1 MKRQDARTKGNG
13 KKCMRIL
20 AVTLSV
26 SVLFTTCPDLPET
39 FSVLAAE
46 EAGESETETRYVSAF
61 AALPDEVKE
70 QTVPVGTALSEL
82 SLPDTLEAVVTGQP
96 SEDTAG
102 KPEDDGE
109 EDSGEN
115 DGETGGEEPPA
126 EDDGEEDSG
135 ENAGETGGEE
145 PPAEDDGEEDSGEN
159 AGETGGEE
167 PPAEDD
173 GEEDSGE
180 NDGETGGEEP
190 PAEDDGE
197 EDSGENA
204 GETGGEEPPAEDDG
218 EEDAGENAGA
228 ENGNGQET
236 HTVTLPEY
244 YAENVISV
252 QILENTWEEKRE
264 ETVTIGGVTWQ
275 SAPAYDGDTEG
286 TYLFT
291 AALPDEYAPAEG
303 VSLPRITVTV
313 RAERR
318 RVMAAKAGARAEIV
332 GGSVGAGWTLDTDG
346 KLTFYSDA
354 GMSGWITAYTNSKW
368 YDRVISLEVKNGVT
382 RLADG
387 CVSNCN
393 NLKSVKLPE
402 TLEEIGV
409 GAFQA
414 CKSLAGIEIPAS
426 VTKIGPIAFMNCS
439 SLESVKMLGATPPEL
454 VKGMEGFDI
463 EWYFIGTKFYGKTGG
478 IYVPLGS
485 AEAYKSAW
493 FVSQFDDYRNNIV
506 GAPLVTYDYATNGGT
521 SATKTAMFVEQ
532 NTKVDLTP
540 SATKKDW
547 EFVGWHT
554 DKNATTKLTSH
565 TIGTANITLYA
576 IYEKKLTLTCY
587 SGNGSSETKTA
598 VVYNNGTTGKVS
610 LPAGE
615 SLSGYAFD
623 GYVGTAGAFSGDVYQ
638 AGAEYTLSADTSLY
652 GLYTKTITVSYDAN
666 GGKGSVAAQTLSRH
680 ANVSSTVAYETAP
693 TVSLSGGAALSRDG
707 YKFKGWLKD
716 SGTGTSVTAAGT
728 SVTVEKDTT
737 YYAKWEVVSYKITY
751 QLNGG
756 KVTGN
761 PADYTVESE
770 AITLKNPTREGYFF
784 TGWSGTGLTGSANTK
799 VTIAKGSTGDRAYT
813 AKWNPVTYTITYQ
826 LDGGTA
832 SGNPTKYT
840 IESEAITLKN
850 PTKTGYTFAGWSGD
864 GLTGSENENVTIAAG
879 STGNRTYTAHWIA
892 AYGVTL
898 HGNGGSGTN
907 LTFYTEGRGAALPG
921 DWTRRGYSFGG
932 WYDNADC
939 GGEKVTQ
946 ILTTDTGE
954 KEYWAK
960 WIDDIAP
967 VIGDLQYSYEP
978 KNLWHWLIGKDSLV
992 ITVPVTEEGSGAD
1005 EITYSMTPEDG
1016 GTETKSAAIE
1026 NGAAEITIAPVF
1038 KGTIAITCTDK
1049 AGNTSAGV
1057 TVGADLNADGV
1068 IIEDHAPEITVLAD
1082 RGTSDTE
1089 PTQPDG
1095 VAVSG
1100 GYYVVPP
1107 ALPVSVK
1114 DDMEH
1119 AVTGGLSAIT
1129 YQIGD
1134 GAAKTVTFDR
1144 STLQEA
1150 AQAAFTIPA
1159 EEIPTGVTEITVTAT
1174 DNAGNKTVKTLIIRV
1189 KGPEEKPAA
1198 VIAYRE
1204 EKLTYLV
1211 PGAAYLIDGKPYT
1224 ADEEGGIPIAEGWF
1238 GSTVSII
1245 KQGNDIET
1253 TDSPAQSLPIPARPP
1268 KPAPTGVDVD
1278 TPGGTGKLT
1287 DLTAGTA
1294 YEVSADGGK
1303 TWTSKTADENG
1314 VITRLAPGIYLVRV
1328 EAGVSSFASKSSD
1341 PAAIGAYQMKVT
1353 FVANGETY
1361 REVFVDYAGTLTD
1374 IPPVPPKKDAGEQL
1388 YDGAWCMDEQ
1398 GTAPAVFTDITVD
1411 LTVYAVYT
1419 KEFTVTLQTGK
1430 GYTLSAE
1437 TGSESP
1443 VREGGSFAF
1452 RFAMENGY
1460 QKTRHFA
1467 VKVNGVKVELTA
1479 EEPYTYT
1486 IADIR
1491 ENQIVTVE
1499 GVVKKPDDKD
1509 KEHDPEPDIPVPE
1522 PEDAGPDQP
1531 IPSGNLSVKPTPP
1544 APGTTNPVEKE
1555 PAGGQPGSTPG
1566 QEATAEPGDRPGTTP
1581 RPQPAGKPSET
1592 QKEQREAAGA
1602 QTVVVSADN
1611 GRLVLSGEPVATG
1624 NVKGMTDTSTVLALR
1639 NGAVI
1644 VTVVCEEQECTAGV
1658 ADSIAVA
1665 DAVLTPE
1672 QIQLVGDGETIEIRI
1687 DVKDISEKV
1696 PAQDKEVIER
1706 GMEAYRE
1713 AAPGLV
1719 LGMYVDISMFIKIG
1733 AGDWNAVTA
1742 TDAPVEVV
1750 IGIPEKL
1757 LSDGRE
1763 FTIIRAHNGEYAF
1776 MNDLDGAPDTITI
1789 STELFSSYAIAY
1801 AQTEGAGADGKCG
1814 LCHICPTFLGICC
1827 FVWLAVILLIM
1838 VVLFVLLRK
1847 KKEEEEE

>member
-1 MKRQDARTKGNG
+1 MKRQDTRAKGNG
-13 KKCMRIL
+13 KKRMRIL

-46 EAGESETETRYVSAF
+46 EAGQPETETRYVSAF

-70 QTVPVGTALSEL
+70 LTVPVGTALSEL

-126 EDDGEEDSG
+126 EDDGEED
-135 ENAGETGGEE
+135 
-145 PPAEDDGEEDSGEN
+145 
-159 AGETGGEE
+159 
-167 PPAEDD
+167 
-173 GEEDSGE
+173 
-180 NDGETGGEEP
+180 
-190 PAEDDGE
+190 
-197 EDSGENA
+197 
-204 GETGGEEPPAEDDG
+204 
-218 EEDAGENAGA
+218 AGENAGA

-252 QILENTWEEKRE
+252 QILENTQEEKRE

-318 RVMAAKAGARAEIV
+318 RVMAAKAGARAAIAE
-332 GGSVGAGWTLDTDG
+332 GSVGAGWTLDTDG
-346 KLTFYSDA
+346 KVTIYSDA
-354 GMSGWITAYTNSKW
+354 GMSGWTEAYGRSEW
-368 YDRVISLEVKNGVT
+368 FDRVISLEVKNGVT
-382 RLADG
+382 RLLSSCFA
-387 CVSNCN
+387 NAR

-402 TLEEIGV
+402 TLEEIGF
-409 GAFQA
+409 GAFLKCTA
-414 CKSLAGIEIPAS
+414 LASIEIPAS
-426 VTKIGPIAFMNCS
+426 VTKITGGAFYLCS
-439 SLESVKMLGATPPEL
+439 SLESVKMLGATPPAL
-454 VKGMEGFDI
+454 VKGDGGIAMDMHFYGA
-463 EWYFIGTKFYGKTGG
+463 KFYGKTGG

-493 FVSQFDDYRNNIV
+493 FVSQLDDYRNNIV

-521 SATKTAMFVEQ
+521 SATKTAMLVEQ

-554 DKNATTKLTSH
+554 DKNATTKLTSY

-615 SLSGYAFD
+615 SLSGYAFN

-756 KVTGN
+756 TVTGN
-761 PADYTVESE
+761 PAGYTVESE

-784 TGWSGTGLTGSANTK
+784 TGWSGTGLTGSANTR

-813 AKWNPVTYTITYQ
+813 ANWKVADYKVTLHGNGGSGTDLTSYTDGKGATLPKDWTKTGYTFGGWYANANCTGTKVTGIPSTATGEKEYWAKWNPVTYTITYQ
-826 LDGGTA
+826 L
-832 SGNPTKYT
+832 
-840 IESEAITLKN
+840 
-850 PTKTGYTFAGWSGD
+850 
-864 GLTGSENENVTIAAG
+864 
-879 STGNRTYTAHWIA
+879 
-892 AYGVTL
+892 
-898 HGNGGSGTN
+898 
-907 LTFYTEGRGAALPG
+907 
-921 DWTRRGYSFGG
+921 
-932 WYDNADC
+932 
-939 GGEKVTQ
+939 
-946 ILTTDTGE
+946 
-954 KEYWAK
+954 
-960 WIDDIAP
+960 
-967 VIGDLQYSYEP
+967 
-978 KNLWHWLIGKDSLV
+978 
-992 ITVPVTEEGSGAD
+992 
-1005 EITYSMTPEDG
+1005 DG

-1089 PTQPDG
+1089 PTQP
-1095 VAVSG
+1095 
-1100 GYYVVPP
+1100 
-1107 ALPVSVK
+1107 
-1114 DDMEH
+1114 
-1119 AVTGGLSAIT
+1119 
-1129 YQIGD
+1129 
-1134 GAAKTVTFDR
+1134 
-1144 STLQEA
+1144 
-1150 AQAAFTIPA
+1150 AFTIPA

-1443 VREGGSFAF
+1443 VREGGSFVF

-1486 IADIR
+1486 IADIQK
-1491 ENQIVTVE
+1491 NQIVTVE

-1531 IPSGNLSVKPTPP
+1531 IPSGKLSVKPTPP

-1665 DAVLTPE
+1665 DAVLMPE

-1776 MNDLDGAPDTITI
+1776 MNDLDDTPDTITI

>member
-1 MKRQDARTKGNG
+1 M
-13 KKCMRIL
+13 
-20 AVTLSV
+20 
-26 SVLFTTCPDLPET
+26 
-39 FSVLAAE
+39 
-46 EAGESETETRYVSAF
+46 
-61 AALPDEVKE
+61 
-70 QTVPVGTALSEL
+70 
-82 SLPDTLEAVVTGQP
+82 
-96 SEDTAG
+96 
-102 KPEDDGE
+102 
-109 EDSGEN
+109 
-115 DGETGGEEPPA
+115 
-126 EDDGEEDSG
+126 
-135 ENAGETGGEE
+135 
-145 PPAEDDGEEDSGEN
+145 
-159 AGETGGEE
+159 
-167 PPAEDD
+167 
-173 GEEDSGE
+173 
-180 NDGETGGEEP
+180 
-190 PAEDDGE
+190 
-197 EDSGENA
+197 
-204 GETGGEEPPAEDDG
+204 
-218 EEDAGENAGA
+218 
-228 ENGNGQET
+228 
-236 HTVTLPEY
+236 
-244 YAENVISV
+244 
-252 QILENTWEEKRE
+252 
-264 ETVTIGGVTWQ
+264 
-275 SAPAYDGDTEG
+275 
-286 TYLFT
+286 
-291 AALPDEYAPAEG
+291 
-303 VSLPRITVTV
+303 
-313 RAERR
+313 
-318 RVMAAKAGARAEIV
+318 
-332 GGSVGAGWTLDTDG
+332 
-346 KLTFYSDA
+346 
-354 GMSGWITAYTNSKW
+354 
-368 YDRVISLEVKNGVT
+368 
-382 RLADG
+382 
-387 CVSNCN
+387 
-393 NLKSVKLPE
+393 
-402 TLEEIGV
+402 
-409 GAFQA
+409 
-414 CKSLAGIEIPAS
+414 
-426 VTKIGPIAFMNCS
+426 
-439 SLESVKMLGATPPEL
+439 
-454 VKGMEGFDI
+454 
-463 EWYFIGTKFYGKTGG
+463 
-478 IYVPLGS
+478 
-485 AEAYKSAW
+485 
-493 FVSQFDDYRNNIV
+493 
-506 GAPLVTYDYATNGGT
+506 
-521 SATKTAMFVEQ
+521 EQ

-540 SATKKDW
+540 AATKKDW
-547 EFVGWHT
+547 DFVGWHT

-565 TIGTANITLYA
+565 TIGTADITLYA
-576 IYEKKLTLTCY
+576 IYKKTLTLTCY

-598 VVYNNGTTGKVS
+598 AVYNNGTTGKVS

-638 AGAEYTLSADTSLY
+638 AGTEYALSADTSLY

-666 GGKGSVAAQTLSRH
+666 GGKGSVAAQTLSR
-680 ANVSSTVAYETAP
+680 
-693 TVSLSGGAALSRDG
+693 DG
-707 YKFKGWLKD
+707 YQFKGWLKG

-728 SVTVEKDTT
+728 SVTVEEDTT
-737 YYAKWEVVSYKITY
+737 YYAKWEVVSYDITY
-751 QLNGG
+751 ELNGG

-784 TGWSGTGLTGSANTK
+784 TGWSGTGLTGSANTS
-799 VTIAKGSTGDRAYT
+799 VTIAKGSTGDRTYT
-813 AKWNPVTYTITYQ
+813 ANWKVADYKVTLHGNGGSGTDLTSYTDGKGAALPKDWKKTGYTFDGWYTNADCTGTKVTSIPSTATGEKEYWAKWNPVTYTITYH
-826 LDGGTA
+826 LEGGTA

-864 GLTGSENENVTIAAG
+864 GLTGSENETVTIAAG

-892 AYGVTL
+892 AYQVTL

-907 LTFYTEGRGAALPG
+907 LTSYTEGRGAALPG

-932 WYDNADC
+932 WHDNADC

-946 ILTTDTGE
+946 ILTTDTGA

-978 KNLWHWLIGKDSLV
+978 ENLWHWLIGKDSLV
-992 ITVPVTEEGSGAD
+992 ITMPVTEEGSGAD

-1016 GTETKSAAIE
+1016 EAETKTAAIE

-1038 KGTIAITCTDK
+1038 KGTIAIICTDR

-1107 ALPVSVK
+1107 ALSVCVK

-1119 AVTGGLSAIT
+1119 AVTGGLSVIT

-1134 GAAKTVTFDR
+1134 GAAKTVAFDK

-1159 EEIPTGVTEITVTAT
+1159 VEIPTGVTEIAVTAT
-1174 DNAGNKTVKTLIIRV
+1174 DNAGNKTVKTLTIKV

-1204 EKLTYLV
+1204 EKLTDLV

-1253 TDSPAQSLPIPARPP
+1253 TDSPEQSLPIPERPP

-1278 TPGGTGKLT
+1278 TPGGTGELT

-1303 TWTSKTADENG
+1303 TWTSKAADENG
-1314 VITRLAPGIYLVRV
+1314 EITGLAPGEYLVRV

-1341 PAAIGAYQMKVT
+1341 PAVIGAYQMKVT

-1388 YDGAWCMDEQ
+1388 YAGAWCMDEQ
-1398 GTAPAVFTDITVD
+1398 GTVPAVFTDITVD

-1460 QKTRHFA
+1460 QKTKRFA

-1486 IADIR
+1486 IADIQ
-1491 ENQIVTVE
+1491 ENQTVTVE
-1499 GVVKKPDDKD
+1499 GVAKKPDDKD
-1509 KEHDPEPDIPVPE
+1509 KEHDPEPDIPLPE

-1531 IPSGNLSVKPTPP
+1531 APSGNPPVKPTPP

-1555 PAGGQPGSTPG
+1555 PVGGQPGSTPG
-1566 QEATAEPGDRPGTTP
+1566 QEETAEPGDRQGTTP
-1581 RPQPAGKPSET
+1581 RPQPAGKPSGT
-1592 QKEQREAAGA
+1592 RREQREAEGA

-1713 AAPGLV
+1713 EAPGLV

-1776 MNDLDGAPDTITI
+1776 MNDLDDAPDTITI

-1801 AQTEGAGADGKCG
+1801 VQTEGAGADGKCG

-1838 VVLFVLLRK
+1838 AALFVLLRK

>member
-1 MKRQDARTKGNG
+1 MKRQDTRAKGNG
-13 KKCMRIL
+13 KKRMRIL

-46 EAGESETETRYVSAF
+46 EAGESETETRYVSTF

-145 PPAEDDGEEDSGEN
+145 PPAEDDGEED
-159 AGETGGEE
+159 
-167 PPAEDD
+167 
-173 GEEDSGE
+173 
-180 NDGETGGEEP
+180 
-190 PAEDDGE
+190 
-197 EDSGENA
+197 
-204 GETGGEEPPAEDDG
+204 
-218 EEDAGENAGA
+218 AGENAGA

-252 QILENTWEEKRE
+252 QILENTQEEKRE

-291 AALPDEYAPAEG
+291 AALPDGYAPAEG

-318 RVMAAKAGARAEIV
+318 RVMVAKAGARAAIV
-332 GGSVGAGWTLDTDG
+332 EGSVSAGWTLDTDG
-346 KLTFYSDA
+346 KVTIYSDA
-354 GMSGWITAYTNSKW
+354 GPSGWRGAHTGQGVEEW
-368 YDRVISLEVKNGVT
+368 WDRVISLEVKNGVT
-382 RLADG
+382 RLSAFTS
-387 CVSNCN
+387 CR

-402 TLEEIGV
+402 TLEELGEMV
-409 GAFQA
+409 FQN
-414 CKSLAGIEIPAS
+414 CSSLVSIEIPAS
-426 VTKIGPIAFMNCS
+426 VTKIGARAFMNCT
-439 SLESVKMLGATPPEL
+439 SLESVKMLGATPPAL
-454 VKGMEGFDI
+454 VRGVLFTNYGQFLA
-463 EWYFIGTKFYGKTGG
+463 TKFYGKTGG

-485 AEAYKSAW
+485 EEDYRKAW
-493 FVSQFDDYRNNIV
+493 NVSQYDDYRNNIV

-521 SATKTAMFVEQ
+521 SATKTAMLVER
-532 NTKVDLTP
+532 NTNVDLTP
-540 SATKKDW
+540 AATKKDW
-547 EFVGWHT
+547 DFVGWHT
-554 DKNATTKLTSH
+554 DKNATTKLTTY
-565 TIGTANITLYA
+565 TIGTADITLYA
-576 IYEKKLTLTCY
+576 IYKKTLTLTCY

-598 VVYNNGTTGKVS
+598 AVYNNGTTGKVS

-638 AGAEYTLSADTSLY
+638 AGTEYALSADTSLY

-693 TVSLSGGAALSRDG
+693 TVSLSSGAALSRDG
-707 YKFKGWLKD
+707 YKFKGWLKG

-728 SVTVEKDTT
+728 SVTVEEDTT
-737 YYAKWEVVSYKITY
+737 YYAKWEVVSYDITY
-751 QLNGG
+751 ELNGG

-770 AITLKNPTREGYFF
+770 EITLKNPTREGYFF
-784 TGWSGTGLTGSANTK
+784 TGWSGTGLTGSANTR

-946 ILTTDTGE
+946 ILTTDTGA

-1005 EITYSMTPEDG
+1005 EIIYSVTPEDG

-1134 GAAKTVTFDR
+1134 GAAKTVTFGK

-1443 VREGGSFAF
+1443 VREGGSFVF

-1486 IADIR
+1486 IADIQ

-1713 AAPGLV
+1713 EAPGLV

>member
-1 MKRQDARTKGNG
+1 MKRQDTRAKGNG
-13 KKCMRIL
+13 KKRMRIL

-46 EAGESETETRYVSAF
+46 EAGESETETRYVSTF

-135 ENAGETGGEE
+135 EN
-145 PPAEDDGEEDSGEN
+145 D
-159 AGETGGEE
+159 GETGGEE

-197 EDSGENA
+197 ED
-204 GETGGEEPPAEDDG
+204 
-218 EEDAGENAGA
+218 AGENASA

-252 QILENTWEEKRE
+252 QILENTQEEKRE

-291 AALPDEYAPAEG
+291 AALPDEYAPAKG

-318 RVMAAKAGARAEIV
+318 RVMAAKAGARAAIAE
-332 GGSVGAGWTLDTDG
+332 GSVGAGWTLDTDG
-346 KLTFYSDA
+346 KLTIYSDA

-387 CVSNCN
+387 CVSNAS

-402 TLEEIGV
+402 TLEEIGQMV
-409 GAFQA
+409 FQA

-426 VTKIGPIAFMNCS
+426 VTKIGAGAFMNCS
-439 SLESVKMLGATPPEL
+439 SLESVKMLGATPPEF
-454 VKGMEGFDI
+454 VKGTEGFFT
-463 EWYFIGTKFYGKTGG
+463 EWYFMGTKFYGKTGG

-493 FVSQFDDYRNNIV
+493 FVSQLDDYRNNIV

-521 SATKTAMFVEQ
+521 SATKTAMLVEQ

-751 QLNGG
+751 QLNDG

-770 AITLKNPTREGYFF
+770 AITLKNPIREGYFF
-784 TGWSGTGLTGSANTK
+784 TGWSGTGLTGSANTR

-813 AKWNPVTYTITYQ
+813 ANWKVADYKVTLHGNGWSGTDLTSYTDGKGATLPKDWTKTGYTFGGWYANANCTGTKVTGIPSTATGEKEYWAKWNPVTYTITYQ
-826 LDGGTA
+826 L
-832 SGNPTKYT
+832 
-840 IESEAITLKN
+840 
-850 PTKTGYTFAGWSGD
+850 
-864 GLTGSENENVTIAAG
+864 
-879 STGNRTYTAHWIA
+879 
-892 AYGVTL
+892 
-898 HGNGGSGTN
+898 
-907 LTFYTEGRGAALPG
+907 
-921 DWTRRGYSFGG
+921 
-932 WYDNADC
+932 
-939 GGEKVTQ
+939 
-946 ILTTDTGE
+946 
-954 KEYWAK
+954 
-960 WIDDIAP
+960 
-967 VIGDLQYSYEP
+967 
-978 KNLWHWLIGKDSLV
+978 
-992 ITVPVTEEGSGAD
+992 
-1005 EITYSMTPEDG
+1005 DG

-1089 PTQPDG
+1089 PTQP
-1095 VAVSG
+1095 
-1100 GYYVVPP
+1100 
-1107 ALPVSVK
+1107 
-1114 DDMEH
+1114 
-1119 AVTGGLSAIT
+1119 
-1129 YQIGD
+1129 
-1134 GAAKTVTFDR
+1134 
-1144 STLQEA
+1144 
-1150 AQAAFTIPA
+1150 AFTIPA
-1159 EEIPTGVTEITVTAT
+1159 EEIPTGVTEITATAT
-1174 DNAGNKTVKTLIIRV
+1174 DNAGNKTVKTLIIRA

-1314 VITRLAPGIYLVRV
+1314 VITRLAPGIYPGGLR
-1328 EAGVSSFASKSSD
+1328 
-1341 PAAIGAYQMKVT
+1341 PA
-1353 FVANGETY
+1353 E
-1361 REVFVDYAGTLTD
+1361 
-1374 IPPVPPKKDAGEQL
+1374 
-1388 YDGAWCMDEQ
+1388 W
-1398 GTAPAVFTDITVD
+1398 
-1411 LTVYAVYT
+1411 
-1419 KEFTVTLQTGK
+1419 
-1430 GYTLSAE
+1430 LSPF
-1437 TGSESP
+1437 SP
-1443 VREGGSFAF
+1443 F
-1452 RFAMENGY
+1452 Y
-1460 QKTRHFA
+1460 
-1467 VKVNGVKVELTA
+1467 
-1479 EEPYTYT
+1479 
-1486 IADIR
+1486 
-1491 ENQIVTVE
+1491 
-1499 GVVKKPDDKD
+1499 
-1509 KEHDPEPDIPVPE
+1509 
-1522 PEDAGPDQP
+1522 
-1531 IPSGNLSVKPTPP
+1531 
-1544 APGTTNPVEKE
+1544 
-1555 PAGGQPGSTPG
+1555 
-1566 QEATAEPGDRPGTTP
+1566 
-1581 RPQPAGKPSET
+1581 
-1592 QKEQREAAGA
+1592 
-1602 QTVVVSADN
+1602 
-1611 GRLVLSGEPVATG
+1611 
-1624 NVKGMTDTSTVLALR
+1624 
-1639 NGAVI
+1639 
-1644 VTVVCEEQECTAGV
+1644 
-1658 ADSIAVA
+1658 
-1665 DAVLTPE
+1665 
-1672 QIQLVGDGETIEIRI
+1672 
-1687 DVKDISEKV
+1687 
-1696 PAQDKEVIER
+1696 
-1706 GMEAYRE
+1706 
-1713 AAPGLV
+1713 
-1719 LGMYVDISMFIKIG
+1719 
-1733 AGDWNAVTA
+1733 
-1742 TDAPVEVV
+1742 
-1750 IGIPEKL
+1750 
-1757 LSDGRE
+1757 
-1763 FTIIRAHNGEYAF
+1763 
-1776 MNDLDGAPDTITI
+1776 
-1789 STELFSSYAIAY
+1789 
-1801 AQTEGAGADGKCG
+1801 
-1814 LCHICPTFLGICC
+1814 
-1827 FVWLAVILLIM
+1827 
-1838 VVLFVLLRK
+1838 
-1847 KKEEEEE
+1847 

>member
-1 MKRQDARTKGNG
+1 MKRQDTRAKGNG

-102 KPEDDGE
+102 KP
-109 EDSGEN
+109 
-115 DGETGGEEPPA
+115 
-126 EDDGEEDSG
+126 
-135 ENAGETGGEE
+135 
-145 PPAEDDGEEDSGEN
+145 
-159 AGETGGEE
+159 
-167 PPAEDD
+167 EDD

-1592 QKEQREAAGA
+1592 QKEQREAASA

>member
-1 MKRQDARTKGNG
+1 M
-13 KKCMRIL
+13 
-20 AVTLSV
+20 
-26 SVLFTTCPDLPET
+26 LFTTCPDLPET

-46 EAGESETETRYVSAF
+46 EAGQSETETRYVSAF
-61 AALPDEVKE
+61 AALPDEVRE

-102 KPEDDGE
+102 
-109 EDSGEN
+109 
-115 DGETGGEEPPA
+115 EP
-126 EDDGEEDSG
+126 
-135 ENAGETGGEE
+135 
-145 PPAEDDGEEDSGEN
+145 
-159 AGETGGEE
+159 
-167 PPAEDD
+167 
-173 GEEDSGE
+173 
-180 NDGETGGEEP
+180 
-190 PAEDDGE
+190 
-197 EDSGENA
+197 
-204 GETGGEEPPAEDDG
+204 EDDG
-218 EEDAGENAGA
+218 EEDAGETGGDEPPAEEDGEEDAGENAGETGGDEPPAEDDSIGDAGESAGA

-252 QILENTWEEKRE
+252 QTLENTQEERE
-264 ETVTIGGVTWQ
+264 EALPEEPKEKKQQAETVTIGGVTWQ

-291 AALPDEYAPAEG
+291 AALPDGYAPAEG

-318 RVMAAKAGARAEIV
+318 RVMAAKAGARAAIV
-332 GGSVGAGWTLDTDG
+332 EGSVGEGWTIDTDG
-346 KLTFYSDA
+346 KVTIYSDA
-354 GMSGWITAYTNSKW
+354 GMSGWTDHFLGTTSSGGW
-368 YDRVISLEVKNGVT
+368 GDRVISLEVKNGVT
-382 RLADG
+382 RLLRD
-387 CVSNCN
+387 CFINCRS
-393 NLKSVKLPE
+393 LKSVKLPE
-402 TLEEIGV
+402 TLEEIGTR
-409 GAFQA
+409 AFWG
-414 CKSLAGIEIPAS
+414 CSSLVSIEIPAS
-426 VTKIGPIAFMNCS
+426 VTKIDGAAFYSCS
-439 SLESVKMLGATPPEL
+439 SLESVKMLGATPPAL
-454 VKGMEGFDI
+454 LKSVGTITI
-463 EWYFIGTKFYGKTGG
+463 EWHFQGTKFYGKTGG

-485 AEAYKSAW
+485 ADAYRDAW
-493 FVSQFDDYRNNIV
+493 FLSSIDDYRNNIV

-521 SATKTAMFVEQ
+521 SATKTAMLVER
-532 NTKVDLTP
+532 NTNVDLTP
-540 SATKKDW
+540 AATKKDW
-547 EFVGWHT
+547 DFVGWHT
-554 DKNATTKLTSH
+554 DKNATTKLTSC
-565 TIGTANITLYA
+565 TIGTADITLYA
-576 IYEKKLTLTCY
+576 IYKKTLTLTCY

-638 AGAEYTLSADTSLY
+638 AGTEYALSADTSLY

-680 ANVSSTVAYETAP
+680 ANVSSSVAYETAP
-693 TVSLSGGAALSRDG
+693 TVSLSSGAALSRDG
-707 YKFKGWLKD
+707 YQFKGWLKG

-728 SVTVEKDTT
+728 SVTVEEDTT
-737 YYAKWEVVSYKITY
+737 YYAKWEVVSYDITY
-751 QLNGG
+751 ELNGG

-770 AITLKNPTREGYFF
+770 AITLKNPTKEGYFF
-784 TGWSGTGLTGSANTK
+784 TGWSGTGLTGSANTS
-799 VTIAKGSTGDRAYT
+799 VTIAKGSTGNRTYT
-813 AKWNPVTYTITYQ
+813 ANWKVADYKVTLHGNGGSGTDLTSYTDGKGAALPKDWKKTGYTFGGWYANADCTGTKVTNIPNTATGEKEYWAKWNPVTYTITYH
-826 LDGGTA
+826 LEGGTA

-864 GLTGSENENVTIAAG
+864 GLTGSENETVTIAAG

-892 AYGVTL
+892 AYQVTL

-907 LTFYTEGRGAALPG
+907 LTSYTEGRGAALPG

-932 WYDNADC
+932 WHDNADC

-946 ILTTDTGE
+946 ILTTDTGA

-978 KNLWHWLIGKDSLV
+978 ENLWHWLIGKDSLV

-1005 EITYSMTPEDG
+1005 EITYTVTPEDG
-1016 GTETKSAAIE
+1016 GAETKTSAVV
-1026 NGAAEITIAPVF
+1026 NNAAEITVTPGF
-1038 KGTIAITCTDK
+1038 KGTIAITCTDR
-1049 AGNTSAGV
+1049 AGNTSDGV
-1057 TVGADLNADGV
+1057 TVGMDLDADAEGIL
-1068 IIEDHAPEITVLAD
+1068 IEDHAPDITALAD

-1089 PTQPDG
+1089 PTKPDG
-1095 VAVSG
+1095 VAVSEE
-1100 GYYVVPP
+1100 YYVVSP
-1107 ALPVSVK
+1107 ALFVSVK
-1114 DDMEH
+1114 DDTEQ

-1134 GAAKTVTFDR
+1134 GEAKNVAFDK

-1159 EEIPTGVTEITVTAT
+1159 EEIPTGVTEITVTAA
-1174 DNAGNKTVKTLIIRV
+1174 DNAGNKAVNTLTIKVKI
-1189 KGPEEKPAA
+1189 PEEQPAA
-1198 VIAYRE
+1198 AIAYRE
-1204 EKLTYLV
+1204 EKLTDLV
-1211 PGAAYLIDGKPYT
+1211 PGAAYLIDGKPYA

-1268 KPAPTGVDVD
+1268 KPAPIGVDVD

-1303 TWTSKTADENG
+1303 TWTSKAADENG
-1314 VITRLAPGIYLVRV
+1314 EITGLAPGEYLVRV

-1388 YDGAWCMDEQ
+1388 YAGAWCMDEQ
-1398 GTAPAVFTDITVD
+1398 GAAPAVYTDITVD
-1411 LTVYAVYT
+1411 LTIYAVYT
-1419 KEFTVTLQTGK
+1419 KEYTVTLQTGR
-1430 GYTLSAE
+1430 GYTLTAE
-1437 TGSESP
+1437 TGSVNP

-1452 RFAMENGY
+1452 RFALEDGYRKNGG
-1460 QKTRHFA
+1460 FA
-1467 VKVNGVKVELTA
+1467 VKVNGVKVELTE

-1486 IADIR
+1486 IADIQ
-1491 ENQIVTVE
+1491 ENQTVTVE
-1499 GVVKKPDDKD
+1499 GVARKSDDKD
-1509 KEHDPEPDIPVPE
+1509 KEDDPNQEPGVPVPE
-1522 PEDAGPDQP
+1522 PDNTSPDHP
-1531 IPSGNLSVKPTPP
+1531 APPVNPPVKPTPP
-1544 APGTTNPVEKE
+1544 AADAANQEEKE
-1555 PAGGQPGSTPG
+1555 PTGGEPGSTTG
-1566 QEATAEPGDRPGTTP
+1566 QEETPEPGDRQETAPK
-1581 RPQPAGKPSET
+1581 RSQPTGKPSET
-1592 QKEQREAAGA
+1592 RREQPEGEA
-1602 QTVVVSADN
+1602 QTVAVSADN

-1644 VTVVCEEQECTAGV
+1644 VTVVCEEQACTAGV
-1658 ADSIAVA
+1658 TDSIAVA

-1713 AAPGLV
+1713 EAPGLV

-1733 AGDWNAVTA
+1733 MGDWNAVTA
-1742 TDAPVEVV
+1742 TDTPVEVV

-1763 FTIIRAHNGEYAF
+1763 FTVIRAHNGEYAF
-1776 MNDLDGAPDTITI
+1776 MNDLDDAPDTITI
-1789 STELFSSYAIAY
+1789 STERFSSYAIAY
-1801 AQTEGAGADGKCG
+1801 VQTEGAGTDGKCG

-1827 FVWLAVILLIM
+1827 FVWLAVIVLIM
-1838 VVLFVLLRK
+1838 VVLFVLLK
-1847 KKEEEEE
+1847 KREEEDTEK

>member
-1 MKRQDARTKGNG
+1 MKRQDTRAKGNG
-13 KKCMRIL
+13 KKRMRIL

-46 EAGESETETRYVSAF
+46 EAGESETETRYVSTF
-61 AALPDEVKE
+61 VALPDEVKE

-135 ENAGETGGEE
+135 EN
-145 PPAEDDGEEDSGEN
+145 
-159 AGETGGEE
+159 
-167 PPAEDD
+167 
-173 GEEDSGE
+173 
-180 NDGETGGEEP
+180 DGETGGEE
-190 PAEDDGE
+190 
-197 EDSGENA
+197 S
-204 GETGGEEPPAEDDG
+204 PAEDDG

-252 QILENTWEEKRE
+252 QILENTQEEKRE

-291 AALPDEYAPAEG
+291 AALPDEYAPAKG

-318 RVMAAKAGARAEIV
+318 RVMAAKAGARAAIAE
-332 GGSVGAGWTLDTDG
+332 GSVGAGWTLDTDG
-346 KLTFYSDA
+346 KLTIYSDA

-387 CVSNCN
+387 CVSNAS
-393 NLKSVKLPE
+393 NLKSVKLSE
-402 TLEEIGV
+402 TLEEIGQMV
-409 GAFQA
+409 FQA

-426 VTKIGPIAFMNCS
+426 VTKIGAGAFMNCS
-439 SLESVKMLGATPPEL
+439 SLESVKMLGATPPEF
-454 VKGMEGFDI
+454 VKGTEGFFT
-463 EWYFIGTKFYGKTGG
+463 EWYFMGTKFYGKTGG

-493 FVSQFDDYRNNIV
+493 FVSQLDDYRNNIV

-521 SATKTAMFVEQ
+521 SATKTAMLVEQ

-751 QLNGG
+751 QLNDG

-761 PADYTVESE
+761 PEDYTVESE
-770 AITLKNPTREGYFF
+770 AITLKNPIREGYFF
-784 TGWSGTGLTGSANTK
+784 TGWSGTGLTGSANTR

-813 AKWNPVTYTITYQ
+813 ANWKVADYKVTLHGNGGSGTDLTSYTDGKGATLPKDWTKTGYTFGGWYANANCTGTKVTGIPSTATGEKEYWAKWNPVTYTITYQ
-826 LDGGTA
+826 L
-832 SGNPTKYT
+832 
-840 IESEAITLKN
+840 
-850 PTKTGYTFAGWSGD
+850 
-864 GLTGSENENVTIAAG
+864 
-879 STGNRTYTAHWIA
+879 
-892 AYGVTL
+892 
-898 HGNGGSGTN
+898 
-907 LTFYTEGRGAALPG
+907 
-921 DWTRRGYSFGG
+921 
-932 WYDNADC
+932 
-939 GGEKVTQ
+939 
-946 ILTTDTGE
+946 
-954 KEYWAK
+954 
-960 WIDDIAP
+960 
-967 VIGDLQYSYEP
+967 
-978 KNLWHWLIGKDSLV
+978 
-992 ITVPVTEEGSGAD
+992 
-1005 EITYSMTPEDG
+1005 DG

-1089 PTQPDG
+1089 PTQP
-1095 VAVSG
+1095 
-1100 GYYVVPP
+1100 
-1107 ALPVSVK
+1107 
-1114 DDMEH
+1114 
-1119 AVTGGLSAIT
+1119 
-1129 YQIGD
+1129 
-1134 GAAKTVTFDR
+1134 
-1144 STLQEA
+1144 
-1150 AQAAFTIPA
+1150 AFTIPA
-1159 EEIPTGVTEITVTAT
+1159 EEIPTGVTEITATAT

-1353 FVANGETY
+1353 FVANG
-1361 REVFVDYAGTLTD
+1361 D
-1374 IPPVPPKKDAGEQL
+1374 ICSK
-1388 YDGAWCMDEQ
+1388 
-1398 GTAPAVFTDITVD
+1398 
-1411 LTVYAVYT
+1411 
-1419 KEFTVTLQTGK
+1419 
-1430 GYTLSAE
+1430 
-1437 TGSESP
+1437 
-1443 VREGGSFAF
+1443 
-1452 RFAMENGY
+1452 
-1460 QKTRHFA
+1460 
-1467 VKVNGVKVELTA
+1467 
-1479 EEPYTYT
+1479 
-1486 IADIR
+1486 
-1491 ENQIVTVE
+1491 
-1499 GVVKKPDDKD
+1499 
-1509 KEHDPEPDIPVPE
+1509 
-1522 PEDAGPDQP
+1522 
-1531 IPSGNLSVKPTPP
+1531 
-1544 APGTTNPVEKE
+1544 
-1555 PAGGQPGSTPG
+1555 
-1566 QEATAEPGDRPGTTP
+1566 
-1581 RPQPAGKPSET
+1581 
-1592 QKEQREAAGA
+1592 
-1602 QTVVVSADN
+1602 
-1611 GRLVLSGEPVATG
+1611 
-1624 NVKGMTDTSTVLALR
+1624 
-1639 NGAVI
+1639 
-1644 VTVVCEEQECTAGV
+1644 
-1658 ADSIAVA
+1658 
-1665 DAVLTPE
+1665 
-1672 QIQLVGDGETIEIRI
+1672 
-1687 DVKDISEKV
+1687 
-1696 PAQDKEVIER
+1696 
-1706 GMEAYRE
+1706 
-1713 AAPGLV
+1713 
-1719 LGMYVDISMFIKIG
+1719 
-1733 AGDWNAVTA
+1733 
-1742 TDAPVEVV
+1742 
-1750 IGIPEKL
+1750 
-1757 LSDGRE
+1757 
-1763 FTIIRAHNGEYAF
+1763 
-1776 MNDLDGAPDTITI
+1776 
-1789 STELFSSYAIAY
+1789 
-1801 AQTEGAGADGKCG
+1801 
-1814 LCHICPTFLGICC
+1814 
-1827 FVWLAVILLIM
+1827 
-1838 VVLFVLLRK
+1838 
-1847 KKEEEEE
+1847 

>member
-1 MKRQDARTKGNG
+1 MKRQDTRAKGNG
-13 KKCMRIL
+13 KKRMRIL

-46 EAGESETETRYVSAF
+46 EAGESETET
-61 AALPDEVKE
+61 
-70 QTVPVGTALSEL
+70 
-82 SLPDTLEAVVTGQP
+82 
-96 SEDTAG
+96 
-102 KPEDDGE
+102 
-109 EDSGEN
+109 
-115 DGETGGEEPPA
+115 
-126 EDDGEEDSG
+126 
-135 ENAGETGGEE
+135 
-145 PPAEDDGEEDSGEN
+145 
-159 AGETGGEE
+159 
-167 PPAEDD
+167 
-173 GEEDSGE
+173 
-180 NDGETGGEEP
+180 
-190 PAEDDGE
+190 
-197 EDSGENA
+197 
-204 GETGGEEPPAEDDG
+204 PAEDDG

-252 QILENTWEEKRE
+252 QILENTQEEKRE

-291 AALPDEYAPAEG
+291 AALPDEYAPAKG

-318 RVMAAKAGARAEIV
+318 RVMAAKAGARAAIAE
-332 GGSVGAGWTLDTDG
+332 GSVGAGWTLDTDG
-346 KLTFYSDA
+346 KLTIYSDA

-387 CVSNCN
+387 CCTNSN

-402 TLEEIGV
+402 TLEEIGAA
-409 GAFQA
+409 AFQA

-426 VTKIGPIAFMNCS
+426 VTKIGAGAFMNCS
-439 SLESVKMLGATPPEL
+439 SLESVKMLGATPPEF
-454 VKGMEGFDI
+454 VKGTEGFFT
-463 EWYFIGTKFYGKTGG
+463 EWYFMGTKFYGKTGG

-493 FVSQFDDYRNNIV
+493 FVSQLDDYRNNIV

-521 SATKTAMFVEQ
+521 SATKTAMLVEQ

-598 VVYNNGTTGKVS
+598 VVYNSGTTGKVS

-751 QLNGG
+751 QLNDG

-761 PADYTVESE
+761 PEDYTVESE
-770 AITLKNPTREGYFF
+770 AITLKNRIREGYFF
-784 TGWSGTGLTGSANTK
+784 TGWSGTGLTGSANTR

-813 AKWNPVTYTITYQ
+813 ANWKVADY
-826 LDGGTA
+826 
-832 SGNPTKYT
+832 K
-840 IESEAITLKN
+840 
-850 PTKTGYTFAGWSGD
+850 
-864 GLTGSENENVTIAAG
+864 
-879 STGNRTYTAHWIA
+879 
-892 AYGVTL
+892 VTL
-898 HGNGGSGTN
+898 HGNGGSGTD
-907 LTFYTEGRGAALPG
+907 LTSYTDGKGATLPK
-921 DWTRRGYSFGG
+921 DWTKTGYTFGG
-932 WYDNADC
+932 WYANANC

-946 ILTTDTGE
+946 ILTTDTGA

-1005 EITYSMTPEDG
+1005 EIIYSVTPEDG

-1089 PTQPDG
+1089 PTQP
-1095 VAVSG
+1095 
-1100 GYYVVPP
+1100 
-1107 ALPVSVK
+1107 
-1114 DDMEH
+1114 
-1119 AVTGGLSAIT
+1119 
-1129 YQIGD
+1129 
-1134 GAAKTVTFDR
+1134 
-1144 STLQEA
+1144 
-1150 AQAAFTIPA
+1150 AFTIPA

-1353 FVANGETY
+1353 FVANG
-1361 REVFVDYAGTLTD
+1361 D
-1374 IPPVPPKKDAGEQL
+1374 ICSK
-1388 YDGAWCMDEQ
+1388 
-1398 GTAPAVFTDITVD
+1398 
-1411 LTVYAVYT
+1411 
-1419 KEFTVTLQTGK
+1419 
-1430 GYTLSAE
+1430 
-1437 TGSESP
+1437 
-1443 VREGGSFAF
+1443 
-1452 RFAMENGY
+1452 
-1460 QKTRHFA
+1460 
-1467 VKVNGVKVELTA
+1467 
-1479 EEPYTYT
+1479 
-1486 IADIR
+1486 
-1491 ENQIVTVE
+1491 
-1499 GVVKKPDDKD
+1499 
-1509 KEHDPEPDIPVPE
+1509 
-1522 PEDAGPDQP
+1522 
-1531 IPSGNLSVKPTPP
+1531 
-1544 APGTTNPVEKE
+1544 
-1555 PAGGQPGSTPG
+1555 
-1566 QEATAEPGDRPGTTP
+1566 
-1581 RPQPAGKPSET
+1581 
-1592 QKEQREAAGA
+1592 
-1602 QTVVVSADN
+1602 
-1611 GRLVLSGEPVATG
+1611 RLVNS
-1624 NVKGMTDTSTVLALR
+1624 
-1639 NGAVI
+1639 
-1644 VTVVCEEQECTAGV
+1644 
-1658 ADSIAVA
+1658 
-1665 DAVLTPE
+1665 
-1672 QIQLVGDGETIEIRI
+1672 
-1687 DVKDISEKV
+1687 
-1696 PAQDKEVIER
+1696 
-1706 GMEAYRE
+1706 
-1713 AAPGLV
+1713 
-1719 LGMYVDISMFIKIG
+1719 
-1733 AGDWNAVTA
+1733 
-1742 TDAPVEVV
+1742 
-1750 IGIPEKL
+1750 
-1757 LSDGRE
+1757 
-1763 FTIIRAHNGEYAF
+1763 
-1776 MNDLDGAPDTITI
+1776 
-1789 STELFSSYAIAY
+1789 
-1801 AQTEGAGADGKCG
+1801 
-1814 LCHICPTFLGICC
+1814 
-1827 FVWLAVILLIM
+1827 LI
-1838 VVLFVLLRK
+1838 FR
-1847 KKEEEEE
+1847 

>member
-1 MKRQDARTKGNG
+1 MKRQDTRAKGNG

-115 DGETGGEEPPA
+115 
-126 EDDGEEDSG
+126 
-135 ENAGETGGEE
+135 AGETGGEE

-159 AGETGGEE
+159 A
-167 PPAEDD
+167 
-173 GEEDSGE
+173 
-180 NDGETGGEEP
+180 GETGGEEP

>member
-1 MKRQDARTKGNG
+1 MKRQDTRAKGNG
-13 KKCMRIL
+13 KKRMRIL

-46 EAGESETETRYVSAF
+46 EAGESETETRYVSTF

-126 EDDGEEDSG
+126 EDDGEED
-135 ENAGETGGEE
+135 
-145 PPAEDDGEEDSGEN
+145 
-159 AGETGGEE
+159 
-167 PPAEDD
+167 
-173 GEEDSGE
+173 
-180 NDGETGGEEP
+180 
-190 PAEDDGE
+190 
-197 EDSGENA
+197 
-204 GETGGEEPPAEDDG
+204 
-218 EEDAGENAGA
+218 AGENAGA

-252 QILENTWEEKRE
+252 QILENTQEEKRE

-291 AALPDEYAPAEG
+291 AALPDEYAPAKG

-318 RVMAAKAGARAEIV
+318 RVMAAKAGARAAIAE
-332 GGSVGAGWTLDTDG
+332 GSVGAGWTLDTDG
-346 KLTFYSDA
+346 KLTIYSDA

-387 CVSNCN
+387 CVSNAS

-402 TLEEIGV
+402 TLEEIGQMV
-409 GAFQA
+409 FQA

-426 VTKIGPIAFMNCS
+426 VTKIGAGAFMNCS
-439 SLESVKMLGATPPEL
+439 SLESVKMLGATPPEF
-454 VKGMEGFDI
+454 VKGTEGFFT
-463 EWYFIGTKFYGKTGG
+463 EWYFMGTKFYGKTGG

-493 FVSQFDDYRNNIV
+493 FVSQLDDYRNNIV

-521 SATKTAMFVEQ
+521 SATKTAMLVEQ

-751 QLNGG
+751 QLNDG

-761 PADYTVESE
+761 PEDYTVESE
-770 AITLKNPTREGYFF
+770 AITLKNPIREGYFF
-784 TGWSGTGLTGSANTK
+784 TGWSGTGLTGSANTR

-813 AKWNPVTYTITYQ
+813 ANWKVADY
-826 LDGGTA
+826 
-832 SGNPTKYT
+832 K
-840 IESEAITLKN
+840 
-850 PTKTGYTFAGWSGD
+850 
-864 GLTGSENENVTIAAG
+864 
-879 STGNRTYTAHWIA
+879 
-892 AYGVTL
+892 VTL
-898 HGNGGSGTN
+898 HGNGGSGTD
-907 LTFYTEGRGAALPG
+907 LTSYTDGKGATLPK
-921 DWTRRGYSFGG
+921 DWTKTGYTFGG
-932 WYDNADC
+932 WYANANC

-946 ILTTDTGE
+946 ILTTDTGA

-1005 EITYSMTPEDG
+1005 EIIYSVTPEDG

-1089 PTQPDG
+1089 PTQP
-1095 VAVSG
+1095 
-1100 GYYVVPP
+1100 
-1107 ALPVSVK
+1107 
-1114 DDMEH
+1114 
-1119 AVTGGLSAIT
+1119 
-1129 YQIGD
+1129 
-1134 GAAKTVTFDR
+1134 
-1144 STLQEA
+1144 
-1150 AQAAFTIPA
+1150 AFTIPA

-1353 FVANGETY
+1353 FVANG
-1361 REVFVDYAGTLTD
+1361 D
-1374 IPPVPPKKDAGEQL
+1374 ICSK
-1388 YDGAWCMDEQ
+1388 
-1398 GTAPAVFTDITVD
+1398 
-1411 LTVYAVYT
+1411 
-1419 KEFTVTLQTGK
+1419 
-1430 GYTLSAE
+1430 
-1437 TGSESP
+1437 
-1443 VREGGSFAF
+1443 
-1452 RFAMENGY
+1452 
-1460 QKTRHFA
+1460 
-1467 VKVNGVKVELTA
+1467 
-1479 EEPYTYT
+1479 
-1486 IADIR
+1486 
-1491 ENQIVTVE
+1491 
-1499 GVVKKPDDKD
+1499 
-1509 KEHDPEPDIPVPE
+1509 
-1522 PEDAGPDQP
+1522 
-1531 IPSGNLSVKPTPP
+1531 
-1544 APGTTNPVEKE
+1544 
-1555 PAGGQPGSTPG
+1555 
-1566 QEATAEPGDRPGTTP
+1566 
-1581 RPQPAGKPSET
+1581 
-1592 QKEQREAAGA
+1592 
-1602 QTVVVSADN
+1602 
-1611 GRLVLSGEPVATG
+1611 RLVNS
-1624 NVKGMTDTSTVLALR
+1624 
-1639 NGAVI
+1639 
-1644 VTVVCEEQECTAGV
+1644 
-1658 ADSIAVA
+1658 
-1665 DAVLTPE
+1665 
-1672 QIQLVGDGETIEIRI
+1672 
-1687 DVKDISEKV
+1687 
-1696 PAQDKEVIER
+1696 
-1706 GMEAYRE
+1706 
-1713 AAPGLV
+1713 
-1719 LGMYVDISMFIKIG
+1719 
-1733 AGDWNAVTA
+1733 
-1742 TDAPVEVV
+1742 
-1750 IGIPEKL
+1750 
-1757 LSDGRE
+1757 
-1763 FTIIRAHNGEYAF
+1763 
-1776 MNDLDGAPDTITI
+1776 
-1789 STELFSSYAIAY
+1789 
-1801 AQTEGAGADGKCG
+1801 
-1814 LCHICPTFLGICC
+1814 
-1827 FVWLAVILLIM
+1827 LI
-1838 VVLFVLLRK
+1838 FR
-1847 KKEEEEE
+1847 

>member
-135 ENAGETGGEE
+135 ENA
-145 PPAEDDGEEDSGEN
+145 
-159 AGETGGEE
+159 
-167 PPAEDD
+167 
-173 GEEDSGE
+173 
-180 NDGETGGEEP
+180 GETGGEEP

>member
-1 MKRQDARTKGNG
+1 MKRQDTRAKGNG
-13 KKCMRIL
+13 KKRMRIL

-46 EAGESETETRYVSAF
+46 EAGESETET
-61 AALPDEVKE
+61 
-70 QTVPVGTALSEL
+70 
-82 SLPDTLEAVVTGQP
+82 
-96 SEDTAG
+96 
-102 KPEDDGE
+102 
-109 EDSGEN
+109 
-115 DGETGGEEPPA
+115 
-126 EDDGEEDSG
+126 
-135 ENAGETGGEE
+135 
-145 PPAEDDGEEDSGEN
+145 
-159 AGETGGEE
+159 
-167 PPAEDD
+167 
-173 GEEDSGE
+173 
-180 NDGETGGEEP
+180 
-190 PAEDDGE
+190 
-197 EDSGENA
+197 
-204 GETGGEEPPAEDDG
+204 PAEDDG

-252 QILENTWEEKRE
+252 QILENTQEEKRE

-318 RVMAAKAGARAEIV
+318 RVMAAKAGARAAIAE
-332 GGSVGAGWTLDTDG
+332 GSVGAGWTLDTDG
-346 KLTFYSDA
+346 KLTIYSDA

-387 CVSNCN
+387 CCTNSN

-402 TLEEIGV
+402 TLEEIGAA
-409 GAFQA
+409 AFQA

-426 VTKIGPIAFMNCS
+426 VTKIGAGAFMNCS
-439 SLESVKMLGATPPEL
+439 SLESVKMLGATPPEF
-454 VKGMEGFDI
+454 VKGTEGFFT
-463 EWYFIGTKFYGKTGG
+463 EWYFMGTKFYGKTGG

-493 FVSQFDDYRNNIV
+493 FVSQLDDYRNNIV

-521 SATKTAMFVEQ
+521 SATKTAMLVEQ

-598 VVYNNGTTGKVS
+598 VVYNSGTTGKVS

-751 QLNGG
+751 QLNDG

-761 PADYTVESE
+761 PEDYTVESE
-770 AITLKNPTREGYFF
+770 AITLKNRIREGYFF
-784 TGWSGTGLTGSANTK
+784 TGWSGTGLTGSANTR

-813 AKWNPVTYTITYQ
+813 ANWKVADY
-826 LDGGTA
+826 
-832 SGNPTKYT
+832 K
-840 IESEAITLKN
+840 
-850 PTKTGYTFAGWSGD
+850 
-864 GLTGSENENVTIAAG
+864 
-879 STGNRTYTAHWIA
+879 
-892 AYGVTL
+892 VTL
-898 HGNGGSGTN
+898 HGNGGSGTD
-907 LTFYTEGRGAALPG
+907 LTSYTDGKGATLPK
-921 DWTRRGYSFGG
+921 DWTKTGYTFGG
-932 WYDNADC
+932 WYANANC

-946 ILTTDTGE
+946 ILTTDTGA

-1005 EITYSMTPEDG
+1005 EIIYSVTPEDG

-1089 PTQPDG
+1089 PTQP
-1095 VAVSG
+1095 
-1100 GYYVVPP
+1100 
-1107 ALPVSVK
+1107 
-1114 DDMEH
+1114 
-1119 AVTGGLSAIT
+1119 
-1129 YQIGD
+1129 
-1134 GAAKTVTFDR
+1134 
-1144 STLQEA
+1144 
-1150 AQAAFTIPA
+1150 AFTIPA

-1353 FVANGETY
+1353 FVANG
-1361 REVFVDYAGTLTD
+1361 D
-1374 IPPVPPKKDAGEQL
+1374 ICSK
-1388 YDGAWCMDEQ
+1388 
-1398 GTAPAVFTDITVD
+1398 
-1411 LTVYAVYT
+1411 
-1419 KEFTVTLQTGK
+1419 
-1430 GYTLSAE
+1430 
-1437 TGSESP
+1437 
-1443 VREGGSFAF
+1443 
-1452 RFAMENGY
+1452 
-1460 QKTRHFA
+1460 
-1467 VKVNGVKVELTA
+1467 
-1479 EEPYTYT
+1479 
-1486 IADIR
+1486 
-1491 ENQIVTVE
+1491 
-1499 GVVKKPDDKD
+1499 
-1509 KEHDPEPDIPVPE
+1509 
-1522 PEDAGPDQP
+1522 
-1531 IPSGNLSVKPTPP
+1531 
-1544 APGTTNPVEKE
+1544 
-1555 PAGGQPGSTPG
+1555 
-1566 QEATAEPGDRPGTTP
+1566 
-1581 RPQPAGKPSET
+1581 
-1592 QKEQREAAGA
+1592 
-1602 QTVVVSADN
+1602 
-1611 GRLVLSGEPVATG
+1611 RLVNS
-1624 NVKGMTDTSTVLALR
+1624 
-1639 NGAVI
+1639 
-1644 VTVVCEEQECTAGV
+1644 
-1658 ADSIAVA
+1658 
-1665 DAVLTPE
+1665 
-1672 QIQLVGDGETIEIRI
+1672 
-1687 DVKDISEKV
+1687 
-1696 PAQDKEVIER
+1696 
-1706 GMEAYRE
+1706 
-1713 AAPGLV
+1713 
-1719 LGMYVDISMFIKIG
+1719 
-1733 AGDWNAVTA
+1733 
-1742 TDAPVEVV
+1742 
-1750 IGIPEKL
+1750 
-1757 LSDGRE
+1757 
-1763 FTIIRAHNGEYAF
+1763 
-1776 MNDLDGAPDTITI
+1776 
-1789 STELFSSYAIAY
+1789 
-1801 AQTEGAGADGKCG
+1801 
-1814 LCHICPTFLGICC
+1814 
-1827 FVWLAVILLIM
+1827 LI
-1838 VVLFVLLRK
+1838 FR
-1847 KKEEEEE
+1847 

>member
-1 MKRQDARTKGNG
+1 MKRQDTRAKGNG

-135 ENAGETGGEE
+135 ENA
-145 PPAEDDGEEDSGEN
+145 
-159 AGETGGEE
+159 
-167 PPAEDD
+167 
-173 GEEDSGE
+173 
-180 NDGETGGEEP
+180 GETGGEEP

>member
-1 MKRQDARTKGNG
+1 M
-13 KKCMRIL
+13 
-20 AVTLSV
+20 
-26 SVLFTTCPDLPET
+26 
-39 FSVLAAE
+39 
-46 EAGESETETRYVSAF
+46 
-61 AALPDEVKE
+61 
-70 QTVPVGTALSEL
+70 
-82 SLPDTLEAVVTGQP
+82 
-96 SEDTAG
+96 
-102 KPEDDGE
+102 
-109 EDSGEN
+109 
-115 DGETGGEEPPA
+115 
-126 EDDGEEDSG
+126 
-135 ENAGETGGEE
+135 
-145 PPAEDDGEEDSGEN
+145 
-159 AGETGGEE
+159 
-167 PPAEDD
+167 
-173 GEEDSGE
+173 
-180 NDGETGGEEP
+180 
-190 PAEDDGE
+190 
-197 EDSGENA
+197 
-204 GETGGEEPPAEDDG
+204 
-218 EEDAGENAGA
+218 
-228 ENGNGQET
+228 
-236 HTVTLPEY
+236 
-244 YAENVISV
+244 
-252 QILENTWEEKRE
+252 
-264 ETVTIGGVTWQ
+264 
-275 SAPAYDGDTEG
+275 
-286 TYLFT
+286 
-291 AALPDEYAPAEG
+291 
-303 VSLPRITVTV
+303 
-313 RAERR
+313 
-318 RVMAAKAGARAEIV
+318 
-332 GGSVGAGWTLDTDG
+332 
-346 KLTFYSDA
+346 
-354 GMSGWITAYTNSKW
+354 
-368 YDRVISLEVKNGVT
+368 
-382 RLADG
+382 
-387 CVSNCN
+387 
-393 NLKSVKLPE
+393 
-402 TLEEIGV
+402 
-409 GAFQA
+409 
-414 CKSLAGIEIPAS
+414 
-426 VTKIGPIAFMNCS
+426 
-439 SLESVKMLGATPPEL
+439 
-454 VKGMEGFDI
+454 
-463 EWYFIGTKFYGKTGG
+463 
-478 IYVPLGS
+478 
-485 AEAYKSAW
+485 
-493 FVSQFDDYRNNIV
+493 
-506 GAPLVTYDYATNGGT
+506 
-521 SATKTAMFVEQ
+521 
-532 NTKVDLTP
+532 
-540 SATKKDW
+540 
-547 EFVGWHT
+547 
-554 DKNATTKLTSH
+554 
-565 TIGTANITLYA
+565 
-576 IYEKKLTLTCY
+576 
-587 SGNGSSETKTA
+587 
-598 VVYNNGTTGKVS
+598 
-610 LPAGE
+610 
-615 SLSGYAFD
+615 
-623 GYVGTAGAFSGDVYQ
+623 
-638 AGAEYTLSADTSLY
+638 
-652 GLYTKTITVSYDAN
+652 
-666 GGKGSVAAQTLSRH
+666 AAQTLSRH